1 MTSFKERIRK
11 ISSEKSPL
19 ILAND
24 YENQKNLELKTIN
37 NIKSLAR
44 YLCAVKLNFHLL
56 LPLGEKQISKINK
69 IAHDHGLQTIADIKL
84 NDIGNTNL
92 ITAKRLWSGDFDAVI
107 VNPMMGPQGLRS
119 LVNYAHKNKKG
130 VISLCHMSS
139 PEAKITYELKLAT
152 KKSLY
157 QLFLEWAIKMGS
169 DGIIVGATFPKII
182 QYCEQKSK
190 GKLDIYSPGIGA
202 QGGDMQKTLAAGSD
216 YLIVGRSILNSK
228 DPVLAAKTLYELTG
242 KD

>member
-1 MTSFKERIRK
+1 MSSFKERIRK

-24 YENQKNLELKTIN
+24 YEDPKNLELKTIN
-37 NIKSLAR
+37 NIKSFAR

-92 ITAKRLWSGDFDAVI
+92 ITTKRLWSSGFDAVI

-157 QLFLEWAIKMGS
+157 QLFLEWAIKMDS

-190 GKLDIYSPGIGA
+190 GKLDIYSPGIGT
-202 QGGDMQKTLAAGSD
+202 QGGDVQKTLAAGSD

-228 DPVLAAKTLYELTG
+228 DPVLAAKTLCELTG